1 MNPPIPDYKGIRGV
15 NESGLKK
22 KDLVQEPLHN
32 ERQLL
37 RKISEGDD
45 TAFKHLFEKY
55 YGQVYSASFRFLKVH
70 ELAEDLAQTSFLKIW
85 EKRKHLSHVERFDD
99 YLFAIAHNEMADHF
113 RKHSRREKHIQRIR
127 ELFEE
132 ETGSPEELLIT
143 KQKRALI
150 ADAISNLPP
159 QQKRAYTLSR
169 DEGLSYQEI
178 ADRMQLSVNTVKA
191 HIYLVLKTLK
201 AFFASHKNEYLI
213 WPFIFS
219 VAAGKIFTVTLS
231 LFLKS

>member
-70 ELAEDLAQTSFLKIW
+70 ELAEDLAQKSFLKIW